1 MCLLIC
7 TCACMCVGTC
17 SCVCEVAKVSMSWYR
32 SGTTDAYA
40 SVHVQMYVCTYVF
53 VCVWSSQGIN
63 IAVSLWDHRC
73 VCLYVR
79 LRAFVCMHVQV
90 HVLMRFVFF
99 CTYRLPVCVRMS
111 CTHVCVQKHTN
122 ILEQTHI
129 HVNGSVNELG
139 PQ

>member
-1 MCLLIC
+1 
-7 TCACMCVGTC
+7 
-17 SCVCEVAKVSMSWYR
+17 MSWYC
-32 SGTTDAYA
+32 SGTTDVYA
-40 SVHVQMYVCTYVF
+40 CMHVRMYVRTYVF
-53 VCVWSSQGIN
+53 VCVWSSQSIN
-63 IAVSLWDHRC
+63 IAVLLWGHRC